1 MAKHRNKNKKD
12 SKVRKELMLKQKRY
26 LKKYPWFSD
35 GDLFSNKRYSSY
47 VTVPKGWMRS
57 FGSILLKELDKA
69 IKKYELNN
77 YCILQIKEKYGSLRW
92 YDYGGNNAT
101 SEIVGK
107 FENLSQNICLICGKP
122 DVGYLKHGWI
132 YPVCKSCYKK
142 TNYKI
147 PYEEAIDTEDT
158 TMSDTYTYRTFKH
171 DEIETVVVDC
181 SEYARMI
188 RNKWYK
194 RR

>member
-1 MAKHRNKNKKD
+1 MAKHRNKNKKA
-12 SKVRKELMLKQKRY
+12 SKIRKELMLKEKRY
-26 LKKYPWFSD
+26 LKKYPWFS
-35 GDLFSNKRYSSY
+35 NKRYSY
-47 VTVPKGWMRS
+47 YDTVPTGWMRS

-92 YDYGGNNAT
+92 YDHGGNNVT
-101 SEIVGK
+101 SEIVDK

-132 YPVCKSCYKK
+132 YPVCKSCYGKNI
-142 TNYKI
+142 NYI
-147 PYEEAIDTEDT
+147 LPYEEAIDTEDT

-171 DEIETVVVDC
+171 DGIETVVVDC